1 MKNFVIG
8 LLSFAL
14 VGLGLIVYGCIE
26 ENNRRVESY
35 ARLQET
41 NKQLRDSIRSM
52 RYGNVDAGTYR
63 IENKIGNLIK

>member
-52 RYGNVDAGTYR
+52 RYGNVYAGTYR